1 MRKIN
6 ISIKNILALV
16 FFLRKIKFEEE
27 IKFIKKKML

>member
-16 FFLRKIKFEEE
+16 FFLRNIKFEEE